1 VTDTRTYNA
10 FGELETY
17 AAWVTGAATPL
28 LATSFVRDAL
38 GRIVEKTETV
48 GSETDVYTYGYD
60 QAGRLE
66 TVTRNG
72 THTVTYG
79 YDANGN
85 RLTRAVNGAV
95 VETGVYDAQDRVET
109 YAGRTF
115 T

>member
-1 VTDTRTYNA
+1 
-10 FGELETY
+10 
-17 AAWVTGAATPL
+17 
-28 LATSFVRDAL
+28 
-38 GRIVEKTETV
+38 
-48 GSETDVYTYGYD
+48 
-60 QAGRLE
+60 
-66 TVTRNG
+66 VTRNG
-72 THTVTYG
+72 THTVTYA